1 MATDVGTLQ
10 GKLELDMSGFNT
22 AMNQATNLVRKF
34 GQQLRGA
41 LGSAATQGFFAVN
54 SSVQSL
60 AGELQSL
67 TTNAQNLINAL
78 GALNTQLQGFL
89 NTQQTSSTLGANI
102 NNAATEAANMNQNL
116 GGASRNANRTAQN
129 TNKAASGANKAA
141 SNANKLANNLNQSAN
156 FAANIKRILEGI
168 VVSQTFYRL
177 LSIMKELVSGANDFM
192 TYMEQSSIAFKYL
205 LGSADDASG
214 MLEALQDFAIS
225 SPLDMKGAT
234 SAARMLMTM
243 GVEAKNT
250 IGVLRVLT
258 DAATVAGGD
267 MEDTVNRLSLALGQ
281 MLQSGTVKAQEVRQ
295 LVNAN
300 IPVYEILQEELG
312 LTSKQIANI
321 GKEGINSATA
331 VNAILRGLQKRF
343 KGASEAMQQ
352 TLTGALSA
360 AKDSFY
366 VLYSIMMQGPFNAVR
381 ESVVKLSE
389 ALQYLARVARAY
401 GPGGVFEAIV
411 PEWLQPYIRNIIGA
425 FIQLGYA
432 LKYAALCARDI
443 FGASFVQLVQ
453 IFNLILPP
461 ITIFLN
467 ALFQLIHYLL
477 QTYPILRYVIAA
489 FMTFSILTK
498 IGAIVMWFWKVM
510 GLGSI
515 CAFVAKWVGYLMRAL
530 QMLAAVMVAHPAVLV
545 FTAIGAAALVATGA
559 IQKLINKL
567 KELFSMIGAKWAKM
581 NKTINEPLNIGYDPN
596 KILQPTSKKNQDNAD
611 KYNKQLQAIAGSMED
626 VGDKAD
632 ETAKKMKQNFNQ
644 SFDEVYTINPTADVA
659 NDLGVGNLGNIDLSD
674 SIGQLEDFNDE
685 LGKLGA
691 FDFSGWDQNFMDAWD
706 DMWGKIK
713 SYLKSFGLGSLLAG
727 LLTTLLT
734 GNPWLGLAAALAA
747 LFWSAIAEKLG
758 LTKEQGQTILGAAL
772 GALIGGVIAKICKV
786 GFLKGALWAGIG
798 ALIFAGLWP
807 AIQEYMDSGDWRK
820 AIQALNFTL
829 FGAGISALIGNLIG
843 GPIGAGI
850 GAVVGGLIGNGLEE
864 AIDAWTNGAKAS
876 EIVSKISFTKIGLGI
891 GTAIGAIAGGP
902 AGAAIGAGVGTLV
915 GWITDKFVD
924 GFANG
929 NWDVTG
935 ISMGIGGGLGAA
947 IGTIAGGPIG
957 TAIGAAIGTLV
968 GWIASK
974 FIEADWGAVKDAF
987 LAPFKTFGE
996 SVKEFWS
1003 VIWDPIKEAFE
1014 SGDWL
1019 SIGANIVL
1027 GIIKGILGAIIT
1039 VLGAIATF
1047 FKAVWDGFCEIFG
1060 IASPAKK
1067 MEPIGMYIILG
1078 IIEGIVNTVGAIL
1091 AKIAEVGL
1099 QVISAIG
1106 DWFIGIG
1113 TKVGGWLSDTV
1124 TAIGTFVTNA
1134 GTTIS
1139 TWATDAGTTISTWA
1153 TNAKNNI
1160 TTWAINTGNSV
1171 ITWATNT
1178 KNNISTWAINTKNNI
1193 STWATN
1199 TKNDISTW
1207 ATNTKNSVST
1217 WSTNVKNTINTW
1229 AINTKNNI
1237 SNWISTTINNIS
1249 NWSSRAVSIAS
1260 TWSSNFAS
1268 RVAIGCSNALSSIG
1282 SFISSATSRLSSW
1295 ASSMASS
1302 ISGVLSRASSAAS
1315 SALSSAGSRVSHFL
1329 TGHAEGGVFDREH
1342 LAVLNE
1348 GNKREAVIPLEN
1360 ASAMQPFVDAV
1371 ANGLTASLAPIVSS
1385 IGSGNNNNS
1394 NLQPLYVGTLI
1405 ADDKGLKELERKMQI
1420 IRISENRRG

>member
-10 GKLELDMSGFNT
+10 GKLELDMSGFNA

-34 GQQLRGA
+34 GQQLQGA
-41 LGSAATQGFFAVN
+41 LGSAATQGFSAVN

-60 AGELQSL
+60 ASELQSL

-89 NTQQTSSTLGANI
+89 NTQQTSSTLGVNI

-192 TYMEQSSIAFKYL
+192 NYMDQSSIAFKYL
-205 LGSADDASG
+205 LGSADDANG

-467 ALFQLIHYLL
+467 TLFQLIHYLL

-515 CAFVAKWVGYLMRAL
+515 CAHVAKWVGYLMRAL
-530 QMLAAVMVAHPAVLV
+530 AMLAAVMVAHPAVLV

-581 NKTINEPLNIGYDPN
+581 NKTINEPLNIGYNPN
-596 KILQPTSKKNQDNAD
+596 KILQPTSKKNQDNTD

-632 ETAKKMKQNFNQ
+632 KAGKKLKQNFNQ
-644 SFDEVYTINPTADVA
+644 SFDEVYTINPSQDVA
-659 NDLGVGNLGNIDLSD
+659 NDLGVENLGNLDLSD
-674 SIGQLEDFNDE
+674 AIGQLDDFNAA
-685 LGKLGA
+685 LGDIGG

-713 SYLKSFGLGSLLAG
+713 SYLQSFGLGSLLAG

-734 GNPWLGLAAALAA
+734 GNPWLGLATALAA
-747 LFWSAIAEKLG
+747 LFWPAIAEKLG
-758 LTKEQGQTILGAAL
+758 LTKAQGQTILGAAL

-829 FGAGISALIGNLIG
+829 FGAGIGALIGNLIG

-850 GAVVGGLIGNGLEE
+850 GAVVGVLIGNGLEE

-891 GTAIGAIAGGP
+891 GTAIGAITGGP

-957 TAIGAAIGTLV
+957 TVIGAAIGTLV

-987 LAPFKTFGE
+987 LTPFKTFGE

-1039 VLGAIATF
+1039 VFGAIATF

-1060 IASPAKK
+1060 IASPAKE

-1099 QVISAIG
+1099 AIIETIG
-1106 DWFIGIG
+1106 SWFTDIGA
-1113 TKVGGWLSDTV
+1113 KVTGWLSEAKTSV
-1124 TAIGTFVTNA
+1124 TSFITETGTSISTWVVNRITDFTTWATTTKNAVTTWVTETGTSIGTWISETSTSIGTWVSNRVNDFTNFVTN
-1134 GTTIS
+1134 T
-1139 TWATDAGTTISTWA
+1139 ATS
-1153 TNAKNNI
+1153 
-1160 TTWAINTGNSV
+1160 
-1171 ITWATNT
+1171 
-1178 KNNISTWAINTKNNI
+1178 
-1193 STWATN
+1193 
-1199 TKNDISTW
+1199 
-1207 ATNTKNSVST
+1207 
-1217 WSTNVKNTINTW
+1217 
-1229 AINTKNNI
+1229 I
-1237 SNWISTTINNIS
+1237 SNWVTNTATNIGTWTTNTATKIS
-1249 NWSSRAVSIAS
+1249 NWV
-1260 TWSSNFAS
+1260 TTTSSNITS
-1268 RVAIGCSNALSSIG
+1268 WVTNTITSIG
-1282 SFISSATSRLSSW
+1282 NWLSNVKSKFATFFSISFTNWCSSTLNSISSW
-1295 ASSMASS
+1295 ATSVWNTISNCIGNAINKIKEFLSLSNSSVKINADV
-1302 ISGVLSRASSAAS
+1302 SGY
-1315 SALSSAGSRVSHFL
+1315 
-1329 TGHAEGGVFDREH
+1329 GHANGGVFNREH
-1342 LAVLNE
+1342 WARFAE
-1348 GNKREAVIPLEN
+1348 GNKAEAIIPLEN
-1360 ASAMQPFVDAV
+1360 KSAMQPFVDAV
-1371 ANGLTASLAPIVSS
+1371 SNGLTASLGPILANMR
-1385 IGSGNNNNS
+1385 SGNNQS
-1394 NLQPLYVGTLI
+1394 MQPLYVGTLI
-1405 ADDKGLKELERKMQI
+1405 ADERSLAELQRKLNVIQLQEEG
-1420 IRISENRRG
+1420 RVF